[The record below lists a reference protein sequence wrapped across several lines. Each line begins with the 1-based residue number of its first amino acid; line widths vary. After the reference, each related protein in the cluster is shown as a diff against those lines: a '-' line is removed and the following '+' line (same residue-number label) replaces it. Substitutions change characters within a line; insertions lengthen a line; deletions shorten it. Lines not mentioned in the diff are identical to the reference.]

1 MKKRFLVADLLCGA
15 GGSSTGCK
23 RALEA
28 LGLDMDLVC
37 VNHWDVAIATH
48 QANHPTARHFVQ
60 DIATVRPSFLV
71 PEGYLDLLMASPS
84 CTAQSRA
91 RNGRPTSDQQRSDPW
106 HIITWLTE
114 LQVKRII
121 IENVWEFIDWG
132 PVDPE
137 TGKPDPA
144 RKGAYFTA
152 WREAIERLGFQT
164 EFYRLN
170 SANYGAHT
178 TRERF
183 ILMGRSDG
191 KPILWPAHTH
201 AKNPHPVKEP
211 HLQRWKPAA
220 DIIDWSLKGAS
231 IFDRKKPLA
240 PKTLSRIYVGIV
252 RHGWPQGCV
261 DRLVEHMTSRN
272 IPIPVLGPRMSV
284 TSPDT
289 QGQALVLPQH
299 GQSALRPVDA
309 PLPTITTG
317 GAGAKKRPG
326 CARPAVVEPF
336 ILSQGAGGAARPV
349 PEREPTIPGGGAH
362 ALVAPYY
369 GDGSGLSCTSAEGP
383 LPTVTTKARFA
394 VVMPVTQTSG
404 GAAARSVDQPIPTIT
419 GAKRGEF
426 ALVMPLTHTDPSDR
440 TRNAL
445 TTPAPTTTGA
455 NRGELAIVTT
465 DESAQQTNNLG
476 TESLFAGDRAHE
488 PEYDIYL
495 RMMDPSELSAAMGL
509 TSPGREY
516 HFTGTKTERIK
527 QIGNAVS
534 VEKMQACVT
543 ALCADA
549 SRMNDQ
555 SQSTLQ
561 SQAA

>member
-23 RALEA
+23 RALDA
-28 LGLDMDLVC
+28 LGLEMDLVC

-60 DIATVRPSFLV
+60 DIATVRPSHLV
-71 PEGYLDLLMASPS
+71 PEGYLDLLLASPS
-84 CTAQSRA
+84 CVYHSRA
-91 RNGRPTSDQQRSDPW
+91 RAGRPTSDQQRSDPW

-137 TGKPDPA
+137 TGKPDPE

-164 EFYRLN
+164 EFFRLN
-170 SANYGAHT
+170 AADYGSHS

-183 ILMGRSDG
+183 IMMGRSDG
-191 KPILWPAHTH
+191 EPIRWPARTH
-201 AKNPHPVKEP
+201 AKNPHPIKEP

-220 DIIDWSLKGAS
+220 DIIDWSLRGAS
-231 IFDRKKPLA
+231 IFDRKRPLA
-240 PKTLSRIYVGIV
+240 PKTLSRIYIGIV

-261 DRLVEHMTSRN
+261 DRLVGHMTSRN
-272 IPIPVLGPRMSV
+272 IPIPVLGPRMRV
-284 TSPDT
+284 ASPDI
-289 QGQALVLPQH
+289 QSQALVLPQH

-317 GAGAKKRPG
+317 GAGAKIRPG

-349 PEREPTIPGGGAH
+349 SEPTPTIPGGGAH

-369 GDGSGLSCTSAEGP
+369 GDGSGLSCTSADGP

-394 VVMPVTQTSG
+394 VVMPVTQASG
-404 GAAARSVDQPIPTIT
+404 GAAARGVDQPIPTIT

-426 ALVMPLTHTDPSDR
+426 ALVMPLTHTDRSDR

-455 NRGELAIVTT
+455 NRGELAIVTGE
-465 DESAQQTNNLG
+465 ESAL
-476 TESLFAGDRAHE
+476 
-488 PEYDIYL
+488 PEDAYSTGLQMTAPADSAPNYDIYL

-509 TSPGREY
+509 TRPGREY
-516 HFTGTKTERIK
+516 RFTGTKTEQIK

-534 VEKMQACVT
+534 VEKMEACVR

-549 SRMNDQ
+549 ADDADRSLATQTRR
-555 SQSTLQ
+555 
-561 SQAA
+561 AA